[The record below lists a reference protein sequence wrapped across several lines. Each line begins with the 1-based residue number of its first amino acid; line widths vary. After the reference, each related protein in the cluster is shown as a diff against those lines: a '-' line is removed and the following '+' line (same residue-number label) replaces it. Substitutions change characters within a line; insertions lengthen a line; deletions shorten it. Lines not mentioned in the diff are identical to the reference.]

1 MIRQIVGR
9 RHASAVAEGENAETL
24 RIPVGEGMPSP
35 YNTTIRYTAKQSF
48 IKKTK
53 KRPDGRKKRNDPWT
67 EVLSNLSAKGH
78 FCSLL
83 VSNII
88 GYLAFLGSDV

>member
-1 MIRQIVGR
+1 MLKIAGILDVFQDFYKQKLGQKSG
-9 RHASAVAEGENAETL
+9 HF
-24 RIPVGEGMPSP
+24 
-35 YNTTIRYTAKQSF
+35 AKRESLEVPNLLS
-48 IKKTK
+48 KTK
-53 KRPDGRKKRNDPWT
+53 NAPMGVKKRNDPWT